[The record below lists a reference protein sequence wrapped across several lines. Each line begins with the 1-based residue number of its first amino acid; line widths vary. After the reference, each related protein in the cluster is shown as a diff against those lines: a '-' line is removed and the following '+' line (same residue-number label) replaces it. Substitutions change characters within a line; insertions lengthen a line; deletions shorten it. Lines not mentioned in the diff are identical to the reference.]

1 MKVED
6 ILAADKNGEM
16 LVIGDHVL
24 KGNKE
29 YVITN
34 ITWHVSG
41 DGYYDETVLLECI
54 DAETGKTKF
63 FDDTEVSL
71 KSR

>member
-1 MKVED
+1 MKTED
-6 ILAADKNGEM
+6 ILAADKNGET
-16 LVIGDHVL
+16 LIIGDHIL
-24 KGNKE
+24 KGKKE

-34 ITWHVSG
+34 MSWHVSG

-63 FDDTEVSL
+63 FDDTEVVL
-71 KSR
+71 K

>member
-6 ILAADKNGEM
+6 ILAADKNGEA
-16 LVIGDHVL
+16 LIIGDHIL

-54 DAETGKTKF
+54 DAENGKTKF
-63 FDDTEVSL
+63 FDDTEVVL
-71 KSR
+71 K